1 MKTTRYNIIFFLFSL
16 TLISFSS
23 TKLLA
28 DGPSWK
34 NFFQPLPE
42 SLIDLSDATTK
53 AKVELGKKLYM
64 DPQLSTAK
72 DISCNSCHGLS
83 TFGVDNEPTSPGHKG
98 QRGDRNSPTVYNAA
112 LHFAQFWDGRA
123 KDVEEQAL
131 GPVMNPVEMAMP
143 SEEVVI
149 ERLSAS
155 KEYKELFKKAF
166 PGEASPLTFH
176 NMGKAIGAFER
187 TLLTPS
193 RFDDY
198 LKGNDGALT
207 AEEKKGAETFANAG
221 CVACH
226 SGVTLGGHMYQK
238 LGLVHPYETEDTGRH
253 KVTNKEADKY
263 FFKVPSL
270 RNITKTGPYFHNG
283 GVKTLEEAVKLMGH
297 HQLGK
302 TLTDQEVASIIT
314 FLGALEGEIPATAK

>member
-1 MKTTRYNIIFFLFSL
+1 MKTIRYHIILFLFSL

-53 AKVELGKKLYM
+53 AKVELGKKLYL
-64 DPQLSTAK
+64 DPQLSTDK

-143 SEEVVI
+143 NEDIVV
-149 ERLSAS
+149 ERLSTS
-155 KEYKELFKKAF
+155 QEYQELFKKAF
-166 PGEASPLTFH
+166 PGEDKPLTFN

-198 LKGNDGALT
+198 LKGNDDALT
-207 AEEKKGAETFANAG
+207 TEEKKGAETFANAG

-253 KVTNKEADKY
+253 KVTNKDADKY

-302 TLTDQEVASIIT
+302 TLTDQEVGSIIT